1 MEALE
6 IQKMQSEVARKEIR
20 CCDEMNQ
27 QYGLTLTDEDITDLL
42 VYLALH
48 GIAEGS
54 TTSIRRDLSMEHAL
68 TDRTYEN
75 RQSLMRGCLHRLSH
89 VLRMIL

>member
-1 MEALE
+1 
-6 IQKMQSEVARKEIR
+6 MQSEAVRKEIR
-20 CCDEMNQ
+20 CCDELNQ

-54 TTSIRRDLSMEHAL
+54 TTSIRRDLSMEHDL

-75 RQSLMRGCLHRLSH
+75 RQSLMRRCLHMLLH
-89 VLRMIL
+89 ALRMII